1 MGTTAARRKKK
12 SVAIFAA
19 GCFWSKEYAFRRRKG
34 VISTQVGYTG
44 GHTASPTYQEVCSKQ
59 TGHAEAVEVT
69 YDPEQTSF
77 EELAKFFFE
86 IHDPTI
92 DRRSRGGQYRSAI
105 FYTDE
110 AQQQTA
116 LLLMEQLR
124 QRGFLPQTELTPAT
138 TFWPAEAR
146 HQQYCD
152 TRGLQPTDRYT
163 PRFGLNDEGE

>member
-1 MGTTAARRKKK
+1 MGGAAAGGKKK

-19 GCFWSKEYAFRRRKG
+19 GCFWSKEYAFRRRPG
-34 VISTQVGYTG
+34 VIATRVGYTG
-44 GHTASPTYQEVCSKQ
+44 GHTEAPTYQQVCQKN

-69 YDPEQTSF
+69 YDTEQTSF
-77 EELAKFFFE
+77 EALARYFFE

-92 DRRSRGGQYRSAI
+92 DRRTRGGQYRSAI
-105 FYTDE
+105 FYQNE
-110 AQQQTA
+110 EQRKTA
-116 LLLMEQLR
+116 EKLMDILR
-124 QRGFLPQTELTPAT
+124 KKGIEPATELVAAT

-163 PRFGLNDEGE
+163 RRF